1 MLWKKVYR
9 GTIEILS
16 PVHYKNKIKVV
27 FDELVTSDEIVGPN
41 NAQSYVD
48 GYCSDITSSI
58 HKATEQALMML
69 PKQKCV
75 RPLRKHWWSQS
86 CKEAKMRHK
95 FWLSLW
101 NDCKR
106 PREGVVYE
114 TYKATKN
121 NYRKACRNAFK
132 YSAKMNFK
140 TCSRLLQNKHTKAF
154 WNHIKKAK
162 NRDKNNNYSDI
173 SLKDLEEQYSKKF
186 MYDENKES
194 DTVKSARVDV
204 EKKLEALK
212 SVFRAFNITI
222 VNLRDCLKYLKKGRA
237 AGKDGL
243 VTEHLLYGSDS
254 LLYIHLCKLL
264 SICYQYGVVP
274 SIFRQG
280 ILVPILKKPTLDP
293 SCAKNFRPV
302 IISTVFSKI
311 VELIILKSVNNLE
324 LSDAQFGFI
333 SGRGT
338 TEAISLAHDLCAY
351 ANHRGSSLFMCGLD
365 AQGAFDCIPNPVLF
379 QKADSV
385 LPDQCWRLLHSWYK
399 DITVQV
405 RWGPLGNP
413 IRVMKGTRQGGLSC
427 TFLFNLV
434 YKDMIRTLQSTVGGF
449 TRDNTAI

>member
-1 MLWKKVYR
+1 
-9 GTIEILS
+9 
-16 PVHYKNKIKVV
+16 
-27 FDELVTSDEIVGPN
+27 
-41 NAQSYVD
+41 
-48 GYCSDITSSI
+48 
-58 HKATEQALMML
+58 
-69 PKQKCV
+69 
-75 RPLRKHWWSQS
+75 
-86 CKEAKMRHK
+86 
-95 FWLSLW
+95 
-101 NDCKR
+101 
-106 PREGVVYE
+106 
-114 TYKATKN
+114 
-121 NYRKACRNAFK
+121 
-132 YSAKMNFK
+132 
-140 TCSRLLQNKHTKAF
+140 
-154 WNHIKKAK
+154 
-162 NRDKNNNYSDI
+162 
-173 SLKDLEEQYSKKF
+173 
-186 MYDENKES
+186 MYDENEES

-212 SVFRAFNITI
+212 SVFRAFNFTI
-222 VNLRDCLKYLKKGRA
+222 ANLRDCLKYLKKGRA

-264 SICYQYGVVP
+264 SICFQYGVVP

-338 TEAISLAHDLCAY
+338 TEAIYLAYDLCAY
-351 ANHRGSSLFMCGLD
+351 ANHRGSALFMCGLD
-365 AQGAFDCIPNPVLF
+365 AQGAFDCIPHPVLF

-385 LPDQCWRLLHSWYK
+385 LPDQCWRLWHSWYK

-405 RWGPLGNP
+405 RWGSLGNP
-413 IRVMKGTRQGGLSC
+413 IRVMKGTRQGGLSS

-449 TRDNTAI
+449 TIDKQRFNVLCYADDVLLVSVTASGLQNLINVAQQYV